1 MDGRLCKF
9 SFAYDVLEAGD
20 VTLEDGVKAYELRK
34 LNIHEVSLVM
44 YPANP
49 DTGVIEV
56 KSAEKSGRRNSKAD
70 AEALREAL
78 EHLSS
83 AQSIINSL
91 LADEEGSD
99 DETGAKSEER
109 DIANDEE
116 QKKREDLIKKANEL
130 LKRGE

>member
-1 MDGRLCKF
+1 M
-9 SFAYDVLEAGD
+9 
-20 VTLEDGVKAYELRK
+20 K
-34 LNIHEVSLVM
+34 LH
-44 YPANP
+44 P
-49 DTGVIEV
+49 
-56 KSAEKSGRRNSKAD
+56 
-70 AEALREAL
+70 
-78 EHLSS
+78 
-83 AQSIINSL
+83 IINSL